1 MDPEA
6 LKAKHAAVK
15 LLATRARTRHY
26 LQERLVKQGLAEDA
40 IRTALDALTEAG
52 YVNDEQY
59 ARERI
64 EGILSKSLQW
74 RPALVQVL
82 RREGIDADLAER
94 TVNERLADV
103 NQRDW
108 ACAVACERLRTGNT
122 SDTDSARRRTG
133 AYLSRRGFDTE
144 SIIAAIEEALPRT

>member
-6 LKAKHAAVK
+6 LEAKRVAVK
-15 LLATRARTRHY
+15 LLANRARTRHY
-26 LQERLVKQGLAEDA
+26 LQQRLEKRGLSADA
-40 IRTALDALTEAG
+40 VQTALDALAEAG
-52 YVNDEQY
+52 YVDDQQY
-59 ARERI
+59 ARDRV

-82 RREGIDADLAER
+82 TREGIDPDLAER

-103 NQRDW
+103 NQREW
-108 ACAVACERLRTGNT
+108 ACEVARERLRTSNT

>member
-6 LKAKHAAVK
+6 LEAKHAAVK

-26 LQERLVKQGLAEDA
+26 LQERLEKRGLSADA
-40 IRTALDALTEAG
+40 VQTALDALVEVG

-59 ARERI
+59 ARDRV
-64 EGILSKSLQW
+64 EGILTKSLQW

-82 RREGIDADLAER
+82 RREGIDADLAEK
-94 TVNERLADV
+94 TVAERLADV
-103 NQRDW
+103 NQREW
-108 ACAVACERLRTGNT
+108 ACEVARERLRTTNT
-122 SDTDSARRRTG
+122 SDTDSARRKTG